1 MWGSGGRG
9 LEVPVLGA
17 GREEVGTLRLS
28 RDVWGQPLRR
38 DVLQRVVRW
47 QLARR
52 QQGTHHTKTRAEV
65 RGGGRKPWKQKGT
78 GRARAGSIRAPH
90 WRGGGTTFGPRTRSH
105 AHGLQKKVRRLGLK
119 VALSARAA
127 ERRVTFVESLA
138 PPSDKTRDMAAW
150 LEAWKETPEERTS
163 WLLVDACKDAAEG
176 EALRRVCGN
185 LRAQGVEVLPQRGL
199 NVYSLLRRDRVLIT
213 RAAAEALAERL
224 AAPIRRF

>member
-1 MWGSGGRG
+1 M
-9 LEVPVLGA
+9 
-17 GREEVGTLRLS
+17 
-28 RDVWGQPLRR
+28 
-38 DVLQRVVRW
+38 
-47 QLARR
+47 
-52 QQGTHHTKTRAEV
+52 

>member
-1 MWGSGGRG
+1 MAGASPGSRRGRGGRG
-9 LEVPVLGA
+9 RA
-17 GREEVGTLRLS
+17 RFGRLT
-28 RDVWGQPLRR
+28 
-38 DVLQRVVRW
+38 
-47 QLARR
+47 
-52 QQGTHHTKTRAEV
+52 
-65 RGGGRKPWKQKGT
+65 GGG
-78 GRARAGSIRAPH
+78 
-90 WRGGGTTFGPRTRSH
+90 GGITFGPRTRSH
-105 AHGLQKKVRRLGLK
+105 AHSLQKKVRRLGLK

-138 PPSDKTRDMAAW
+138 PPSDKTKDMAAW

-224 AAPIRRF
+224 SAPIRRF